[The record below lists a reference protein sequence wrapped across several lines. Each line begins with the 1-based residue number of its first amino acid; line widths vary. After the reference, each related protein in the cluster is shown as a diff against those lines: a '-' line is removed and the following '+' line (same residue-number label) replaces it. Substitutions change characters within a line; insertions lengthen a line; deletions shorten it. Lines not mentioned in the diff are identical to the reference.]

1 MASLLNYRVSGMNDP
16 VIVLAVRA
24 YLSEPVSMA
33 QIARILGIGEKAF
46 SRIVRAYRKGVA

>member
-1 MASLLNYRVSGMNDP
+1 MNDP